1 MPVKKMCAALRRAV
15 FDESQRRPLL
25 DGRMGAG
32 AKAPIHFVRFIGPAK
47 AVPLLQ
53 NTSIVFFSKL

>member
-1 MPVKKMCAALRRAV
+1 LNLCGPRVPMPVKKMCAASRRAV

-32 AKAPIHFVRFIGPAK
+32 AKRVA
-47 AVPLLQ
+47 
-53 NTSIVFFSKL
+53 